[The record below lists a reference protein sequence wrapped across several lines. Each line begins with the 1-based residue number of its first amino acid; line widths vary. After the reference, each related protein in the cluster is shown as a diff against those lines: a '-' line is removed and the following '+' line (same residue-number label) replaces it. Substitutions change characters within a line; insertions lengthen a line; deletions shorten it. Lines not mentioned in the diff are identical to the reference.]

1 MWGFLALAGPMVV
14 LAAPVAP
21 GPLSDLAVLERSMAA
36 AEQALR
42 DDRLDLAAE
51 RYRTGVAAG
60 WLLLGGL
67 EAAEGRLP
75 TALSAFRRA
84 ADAGDGRAFRSLALV
99 QVQAGEPAAA
109 ADTLAQWLAR
119 EPGDMPARRLRAD
132 ALAAAGRLEDA
143 LRELEAAHAAAPDD
157 LEVVFAMG
165 RAHLRLRQP
174 EAAAPL
180 FARVVAARPLAQ
192 THVLLGRTYRDF
204 GESERARAELR
215 AALALDP
222 KARRAH
228 YYLGTVALL
237 EESRVRLD
245 EAIAEF
251 RAELALA
258 PRDPLVNLSLAMALI
273 EARREAEA
281 LPALEL
287 ALAADP
293 PPPQVHYY
301 IGRSHL
307 ALGRPAEAEAPLRR
321 ALEAAR
327 AAGATEGQ
335 LGVIHYQLAVAL
347 RQLGRPDEAAPHF
360 AEAERFSAESAAAL
374 RDRLDRYLKGDPE
387 PEASA
392 VVIEG
397 AAELAA
403 LPPPRRAE
411 LRRAVATALARAH
424 LNLGVIHGRAGRL
437 AAAAEELERAAAAD
451 PEFPNVQASLGI
463 TLFNLGRFDA
473 AAAALARALA
483 AAPQEAQLRRLLGLA
498 WLNLEA
504 YDKAAE
510 ALAADPG
517 READPALQYAYGLAL
532 VRGGRAAEGEAAF
545 AALLRRHPESAEV
558 LVVMGQAHARGG
570 DYPAA
575 VEALTRA
582 LRRSPGIAEA
592 SATLADIYLRQGRL
606 AEAEAAARAEL
617 GIRPGDP
624 RTQHQLAVILDM
636 AGRPEDAMPLL
647 RAAIAARDGF
657 AHAHY
662 LLGRILL
669 ARGEAAEAAGHLETA
684 ARLDPG
690 DASVRYQLAQAYVKL
705 GRAEQAERQ
714 FEAFRAAKDKKRGE
728 AP

>member
-1 MWGFLALAGPMVV
+1 M
-14 LAAPVAP
+14 
-21 GPLSDLAVLERSMAA
+21 
-36 AEQALR
+36 
-42 DDRLDLAAE
+42 
-51 RYRTGVAAG
+51 
-60 WLLLGGL
+60 
-67 EAAEGRLP
+67 
-75 TALSAFRRA
+75 
-84 ADAGDGRAFRSLALV
+84 
-99 QVQAGEPAAA
+99 
-109 ADTLAQWLAR
+109 
-119 EPGDMPARRLRAD
+119 
-132 ALAAAGRLEDA
+132 
-143 LRELEAAHAAAPDD
+143 
-157 LEVVFAMG
+157 
-165 RAHLRLRQP
+165 
-174 EAAAPL
+174 
-180 FARVVAARPLAQ
+180 
-192 THVLLGRTYRDF
+192 LLGRTYRDF
-204 GESERARAELR
+204 GEAARARAELR

-237 EESRVRLD
+237 EESRFRLD

-258 PRDPLVNLSLAMALI
+258 PRDPLVNLSLAMALL

-301 IGRSHL
+301 IGRSHV

-347 RQLGRPDEAAPHF
+347 RQLGRADEAAPHF

-374 RDRLDRYLKGDPE
+374 RDRLDRYLKGAPE
-387 PEASA
+387 PEAAAGA

-451 PEFPNVQASLGI
+451 PEFPQVQASLGI

-473 AAAALARALA
+473 AAEALARALA

-510 ALAADPG
+510 ALAADPE
-517 READPALQYAYGLAL
+517 REGDPALQYAYGLAL
-532 VRGGRAAEGEAAF
+532 VRGGRVAEGEAAF
-545 AALLRRHPESAEV
+545 AALLRRHPDSAEV

-575 VEALTRA
+575 VDALTRA
-582 LRRSPGIAEA
+582 LRLSPGIAEA

-636 AGRPEDAMPLL
+636 AGRPADAVPLL

-657 AHAHY
+657 GDAHY

-669 ARGEAAEAAGHLETA
+669 ARGQAAEAAGHLETA

-690 DASVRYQLAQAYVKL
+690 DASVRYQLAQAYREA
-705 GRAEQAERQ
+705 RARRAGGAAVRGLPRGQGQ
-714 FEAFRAAKDKKRGE
+714 EARGP
-728 AP
+728 A